1 MTYSGKVI
9 RIMDN
14 EAIVMTKDFEVVR
27 IKLEKEVK
35 TGEDIYFLAKDIIV
49 DGFNTPVSLS
59 EFSVDSQVKNDKEFH
74 TSKKATY
81 FKKKKSK
88 KFFNMVAISAS
99 FILIFVLM
107 QFFISFNGKEY
118 TYMDVDINPSFSFI
132 LDDSGIVDSI
142 KLLNEDAAHFV
153 EDLELKKVSFA
164 DGLKLILNNYKSQ
177 LSSPKEET
185 VVFIAIAFSNPKNYE
200 AREKELLDELMSLN
214 EIFVENEIENTIIK
228 AIIVDEKTRREALE
242 HEISMGK
249 YAIYQQAKNNLEISL
264 DVVREKKVCELLEF
278 VDIHDNNGA
287 YALIEFDMMEEEFTL
302 QETAAS
308 ATKLDQL
315 EETPKS
321 VELQETPVETP
332 KSVEPQET
340 PVETSKSVEPQETPV
355 ETPKLVEPQETPV
368 ETSKSVE
375 PQKTPTT
382 TPQLWKPLDP
392 TPIPQIIQA
401 QEDLEKVPQLEQSEK
416 TPEATPKLT
425 QLRKRGPWLTPE
437 PTPIKNTIWV
447 LEDWE
452 NGDENKWYG
461 PNISVTNDWAASGN
475 YSLRSRVTVLNKSKI
490 IVFNLCN
497 LDFTGQN
504 TLCAVVKEEKSKL
517 FEGKISAKLFI
528 RTGDDWKWTISD
540 FKNISTSNRTILKL
554 DLSEV
559 PNLDDVKSI
568 GIEFYVSSK
577 EKGLIDLY
585 VDYLYLE

>member
-308 ATKLDQL
+308 ATKLAQL
-315 EETPKS
+315 E
-321 VELQETPVETP
+321 
-332 KSVEPQET
+332 
-340 PVETSKSVEPQETPV
+340 

-540 FKNISTSNRTILKL
+540 FKNISTSNKTILKL